1 VRRALLAVAVLA
13 VVSCSGSS
21 PGPTATEPRSRG
33 SETRSD
39 PTTTPPPTTSTAA
52 TTTSLPA
59 SFPAN
64 RSDIGL
70 GWEAVELP
78 TNVAFCHQMAIS
90 TGEEVVFWGGNRAS
104 CEYQSPVGDPALA
117 YNPDTSTWRRLSS
130 SPLAPTV
137 APTGTWT
144 GPEIL
149 ICCGMEGIAPVGG
162 SEIGSNQA
170 AAYDLGTDTWR
181 RLPDAP
187 LGGPFPVSIWT
198 GSEMMV
204 ATESG
209 VAAYSPS
216 TNEWRTMPQPPLPL
230 GRTNEIA
237 WTGSEL
243 ILWPSNVTRNVFQG
257 MALDPNAGTWS
268 VLPDPPA
275 WPAALDMVF
284 TGDTL
289 IVWGGLPAQRGS
301 ERAVGSRLEPATN
314 EWTELPEPLPEPD
327 GCECNLGSQTL
338 TWTGEYVLVSPG
350 FFSTGLNATA
360 PMLIAYHPQSNSWIL
375 VDEESPAGFGDE
387 GLVVGDRILITENAI
402 TGSNRLLISPA
413 GWQPTGAEMPT
424 TKSAD

>member
-1 VRRALLAVAVLA
+1 
-13 VVSCSGSS
+13 
-21 PGPTATEPRSRG
+21 
-33 SETRSD
+33 
-39 PTTTPPPTTSTAA
+39 
-52 TTTSLPA
+52 
-59 SFPAN
+59 
-64 RSDIGL
+64 
-70 GWEAVELP
+70 
-78 TNVAFCHQMAIS
+78 MAIS

-144 GPEIL
+144 GSEIL

-387 GLVVGDRILITENAI
+387 GLVVGDRILMTENAI